1 MKTGIF
7 QRTKFISKGRKTS
20 RTVLGTGERAPCG
33 LDLPPSRPPAALLRS
48 VTARGERA
56 AAETPA
62 RPALGTGGGPGPGLR
77 HTGAVVGRGL
87 PGVAGLAR
95 WWPQHAVGDRGW
107 LRGPAERAGRCDGPR
122 PAEGSVRRGWRL
134 LRADRQCGAGP
145 AVALAAAWE
154 GPEDVSGSQN
164 ETQRQTG
171 SRMTPAVWEC
181 GGPHCVCIRAVRTC
195 YLPKKTE

>member
-1 MKTGIF
+1 MWPRSSAFTSTCSF
-7 QRTKFISKGRKTS
+7 APLRHRTWREGRGGDP
-20 RTVLGTGERAPCG
+20 RAPGTGDWRW
-33 LDLPPSRPPAALLRS
+33 SRPRS
-48 VTARGERA
+48 
-56 AAETPA
+56 TPHG
-62 RPALGTGGGPGPGLR
+62 RGGGEVPGACRP
-77 HTGAVVGRGL
+77 GRGL

-134 LRADRQCGAGP
+134 LRADRQCRAGP

-154 GPEDVSGSQN
+154 GPEDVSGSRN

-171 SRMTPAVWEC
+171 SRVTPAVWEC
-181 GGPHCVCIRAVRTC
+181 GGPHCVWIRAVRTC

>member
-1 MKTGIF
+1 MSWARESERRVASIF
-7 QRTKFISKGRKTS
+7 RLHVHLQLCSAPS
-20 RTVLGTGERAPCG
+20 PHVERGPRR
-33 LDLPPSRPPAALLRS
+33 RPPRARHWGLEVVQAQAYATR
-48 VTARGERA
+48 ARGWGVPGA
-56 AAETPA
+56 C
-62 RPALGTGGGPGPGLR
+62 RP
-77 HTGAVVGRGL
+77 GRGL

-154 GPEDVSGSQN
+154 GPEDVSGSRN

-171 SRMTPAVWEC
+171 SRVTPAVWEC